1 MQDYVGGQ
9 RPPGSF
15 PDSYSHSAVIHFQIK
30 PQTSEWWTVA
40 WGELKSEDTSR
51 DFYALLVTV
60 EPDCINITISNQ
72 SDPSVVT
79 GFLDIKQHK
88 INPAVLILA
97 KGQSQIFRSP

>member
-1 MQDYVGGQ
+1 MWDLP
-9 RPPGSF
+9 RPELEPVSPALAGKFSTTA
-15 PDSYSHSAVIHFQIK
+15 PRGK
-30 PQTSEWWTVA
+30 P
-40 WGELKSEDTSR
+40 SR
-51 DFYALLVTV
+51 DFYALLGTV